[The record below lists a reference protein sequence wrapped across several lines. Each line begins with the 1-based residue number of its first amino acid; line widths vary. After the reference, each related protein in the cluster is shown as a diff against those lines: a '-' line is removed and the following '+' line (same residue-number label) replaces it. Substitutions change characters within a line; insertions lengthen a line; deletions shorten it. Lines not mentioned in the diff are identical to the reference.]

1 MVTAVRQVITGNPDG
16 PIAFRRHNVH
26 RMSTGAW
33 LSFLCAL
40 LAAMGNAVA
49 NVMQRKASL
58 EEPKQRGFGPALLW
72 DLVRRS
78 TWLLGFGGM
87 VASFVLQAVALG
99 LGELS
104 AVETVITLEVPLT
117 LLVASRVFKTRLG
130 RAEWSGVI
138 VMTGSMI
145 VLLVVLDPRPGN
157 ETDVSHATYALAG
170 GATVATIAALV
181 IAAQRGHRIWRTACL
196 GAAAGTSF
204 GLTATLIKETAAQL
218 SARGVYGVVSTWQTY
233 AAISTGLLGVVLMQ
247 WALHSGTLLA
257 AQPGFTLMDPLVSIF
272 WGVLVY
278 HEVTRGGLWLIPA
291 SLSAVAIGAGVVL
304 LARSPLLV
312 TLNEHDVSDER
323 SAVDPLGDLDD
334 ASDSAHLAAQRH
346 DTGA

>member
-1 MVTAVRQVITGNPDG
+1 M
-16 PIAFRRHNVH
+16 
-26 RMSTGAW
+26 

-40 LAAMGNAVA
+40 LAAMGNAVS

-58 EEPKQRGFGPALLW
+58 EDPEPRAFSPAVLW

-78 TWLLGFGGM
+78 TWLLGFSGM

-104 AVETVITLEVPLT
+104 AVETIITLEVPLT
-117 LLVASRVFKTRLG
+117 LLVASKVFSNRLG

-145 VLLVVLDPRPGN
+145 VLLAVLNPRPGD

-181 IAAQRGHRIWRTACL
+181 ISAQRGHRIWRTACL

-218 SARGVYGVVSTWQTY
+218 SARGIVGVVTTWQTY
-233 AAISTGLLGVVLMQ
+233 GAICTGVLGVVLMQ

-278 HEVTRGGLWLIPA
+278 HEVTRRGLWLIPA
-291 SLSAVAIGAGVVL
+291 ALSAVAIGVGVVL
-304 LARSPLLV
+304 LARSPLLM
-312 TLNEHDVSDER
+312 TLNEHDLGDER
-323 SAVDPLGDLDD
+323 S
-334 ASDSAHLAAQRH
+334 DSAYLSREPE
-346 DTGA
+346 TSPS